1 MKKKRND
8 VNNNIYEVIAQNIK
22 YYRKKKGLTQI
33 ELAEK
38 VDLSHEFIRRIESKK
53 GVKYFSIDT
62 VYRIAKTLEV
72 EIQYFFEEIDD
83 KEN

>member
-1 MKKKRND
+1 MKIKRSD
-8 VNNNIYEVIAQNIK
+8 DSNNIYETISKNIK

-53 GVKYFSIDT
+53 GDKYFSIDT
-62 VYRIAKTLEV
+62 INRIAKALKIK
-72 EIQYFFEEIDD
+72 IQYFFEEHKD
-83 KEN
+83 N